1 MNNDEAPRLTAQEIY
16 EHAVQA
22 GRDELERPAGHIAFS
37 GLAGGFVMGLSG
49 LGVAL
54 MRSYL
59 GDGELAK
66 LASFALYPA
75 GFVAVIIGRAQ
86 LFTENTLYPV
96 VLSLEELRY
105 ALPTLR
111 LWAVVFFANVAGA
124 LVFAVLVTQ
133 SGALPVHV
141 EQTLATLGHE
151 VTLGGFWD
159 NFWSGVLAGWLI
171 ALVAW
176 LVEASGAAVGRILV
190 IAALITILNF
200 AHLDHCIA
208 SGIEAFAG
216 AMDGRLGAGAVAY
229 WLTAVTCGNAVGGV
243 LIVSLFNFAQVR
255 AGGEAAQD
263 VSVEQDRA

>member
-86 LFTENTLYPV
+86 LFTENTLFPVLV
-96 VLSLEELRY
+96 VLRSPSRIGRMCLLWSVVLASNIVGAFLFSLLMSRTGALEPRVIEKLGALGREATERGTSELF
-105 ALPTLR
+105 
-111 LWAVVFFANVAGA
+111 WGAVVG
-124 LVFAVLVTQ
+124 
-133 SGALPVHV
+133 
-141 EQTLATLGHE
+141 
-151 VTLGGFWD
+151 
-159 NFWSGVLAGWLI
+159 GWLI

-176 LVEASGAAVGRILV
+176 LVSASHSTFGQLALIGFFTFIVGAGHFTHSIAGSGELLVAVLHAGLPVSEFLRWLVAAVL
-190 IAALITILNF
+190 
-200 AHLDHCIA
+200 
-208 SGIEAFAG
+208 
-216 AMDGRLGAGAVAY
+216 
-229 WLTAVTCGNAVGGV
+229 GNAVGGV
-243 LIVSLFNFAQVR
+243 GLVSLLNYGQVE
-255 AGGEAAQD
+255 GH
-263 VSVEQDRA
+263 VEKARE